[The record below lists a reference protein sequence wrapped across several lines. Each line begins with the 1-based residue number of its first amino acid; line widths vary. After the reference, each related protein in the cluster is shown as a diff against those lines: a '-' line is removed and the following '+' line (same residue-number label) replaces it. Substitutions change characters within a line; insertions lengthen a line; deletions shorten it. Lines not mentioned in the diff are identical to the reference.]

1 MALFIPEWTRASG
14 RQLQLKR
21 VLNGLDEA
29 TVVRQPLR
37 KALGEPVGKHADA
50 PELFLEHVGRGWLA
64 LALVETPFDALDA
77 GQLFAS
83 EARAAFEAQLLAW
96 RALLPPGLPLLVLLW
111 ACSEDEAQALAR
123 QLGEQPALRLL
134 SRERFLERGAPGLA
148 ALQRPI
154 AAEEADALRTRFFP
168 ESAIALAV
176 ARRRFRRDNAARL
189 PGLFLDAQQEWASKL
204 DLDMDNALPAEQA
217 QAANDFAV
225 RLVNGVAGSGKT
237 LIALSRALLLADL
250 HPRERVLILIH
261 NTPIVA
267 DIRERLHRVRG
278 SLPAN
283 LELTTYS
290 SWAHRQWRRLYR
302 APLAM
307 PADPLYL
314 PALVRTLRGR
324 WPELKLSEAQLI
336 EEFDFLNEMLVAS
349 EREYMDAS
357 RAGRGF
363 ALRAKERREVW
374 QLFEAVT
381 AALQGEGLRMWSAVA
396 PDICRAPDHAMLE
409 RYEHIL
415 VDEAQFFAPSWF
427 HTVKLALRL
436 QGKLFLCADPN
447 QGFMKSR
454 LSWRNAGLDVAGRTK
469 KLRRSYRTTQAI
481 LHSAGTLLAR
491 TVQADPE
498 HYLEPDFAG
507 MEEGAAPI
515 LLRVASPQDAVDRTV
530 NEIVALAERYALPL
544 SSFLVIYGGD
554 TPKQLL
560 YRRLCRALGARR
572 VWWLN
577 KDKKTPPD
585 GYGPDY
591 LRLANLETAAGL
603 EGAVVFL
610 LGMEGL
616 LFEGGP
622 EREADARKLYMAMT
636 RASHRLVMLTT
647 DELPPDAETLFRRGE

>member
-21 VLNGLDEA
+21 VLNALDEA
-29 TVVRQPLR
+29 TVVRKP
-37 KALGEPVGKHADA
+37 LGEHRQA
-50 PELFLEHVGRGWLA
+50 PELFVEHGERGWLA
-64 LALVETPFDALDA
+64 LALVDTPFDALDA

-83 EARAAFEAQLLAW
+83 EARAAFEAQLQAW
-96 RALLPPGLPLLVLLW
+96 RAQLPPGLPLLVLLW
-111 ACSEDEAQALAR
+111 ACGEDEAQALAR
-123 QLGEQPALRLL
+123 QLGEQPTLRLL
-134 SRERFLERGAPGLA
+134 SRERFLERGAAGLA

-154 AAEEADALRTRFFP
+154 AVEEADLLRTRFFP
-168 ESAIALAV
+168 ESAIPLAV
-176 ARRRFRRDNAARL
+176 ARRRFKRDNAASL

-204 DLDMDNALPAEQA
+204 DLDVDTALPEEQA
-217 QAANDFAV
+217 QTVHDVAV

-237 LIALSRALLLADL
+237 LIALSRALLLAGL
-250 HPRERVLILIH
+250 YPRERVLILIH

-267 DIRERLHRVRG
+267 DLRERLHRARG

-283 LELTTYS
+283 LEITTYA

-302 APLAM
+302 TPLSM
-307 PADPLYL
+307 PADPAYM
-314 PALVRTLRGR
+314 PALVRRLRVR
-324 WPELKLSEAQLI
+324 WPELKLNEAQLI

-349 EREYMDAS
+349 AREYMETS

-363 ALRAKERREVW
+363 ALRAKERLEVW
-374 QLFEAVT
+374 ELFEAVT
-381 AALQGEGLRMWSAVA
+381 AALRDAGLRMWSAVA
-396 PDICRAPDHAMLE
+396 TEICRAPEHAMLE

-427 HTVKLALRL
+427 HTVKLALRA
-436 QGKLFLCADPN
+436 QGRLFLCADPN

-454 LSWRNAGLDVAGRTK
+454 LSWRNAGLDVTGRTK

-481 LHSAGTLLAR
+481 LHTAGTLLAR

-507 MEEGAAPI
+507 MEAGAAPI
-515 LLRVASPQDAVDRTV
+515 LLRVASPQDAVDRAV
-530 NEIVALAERYALPL
+530 NEIAALAERHALPL

-554 TPKQLL
+554 TPKLLL
-560 YRRLCRALGARR
+560 YKRLCRAFGMRR

-591 LRLANLETAAGL
+591 LRLANLETATGL

-610 LGMEGL
+610 LGMNNL
-616 LFEGGP
+616 LFEGGD

-636 RASHRLVMLTT
+636 RASHRLVMLSTG
-647 DELPPDAETLFRRGE
+647 ELPPDAEALFRLGE

>member
-29 TVVRQPLR
+29 SVVRRPL
-37 KALGEPVGKHADA
+37 GDHPDG
-50 PELFLEHVGRGWLA
+50 PELFLEHAERGWLA
-64 LALVETPFDALDA
+64 LVLVETPFDALDA

-83 EARAAFEAQLLAW
+83 EARAAFETRLQAW
-96 RALLPPGLPLLVLLW
+96 RAPLPPGLPLLVLLW

-154 AAEEADALRTRFFP
+154 APEEADALRTRFFP
-168 ESAIALAV
+168 ESAIPLAV
-176 ARRRFRRDNAARL
+176 ARRRFRRDNAASL

-204 DLDMDNALPAEQA
+204 DLDVNDALPEEQA

-237 LIALSRALLLADL
+237 LIALSRALLLAEL

-283 LELTTYS
+283 LEITTYA

-302 APLAM
+302 MPLAM
-307 PADPLYL
+307 PDDPAWL
-314 PALVRTLRGR
+314 PALVRTLRVR

-349 EREYMDAS
+349 ERAYMDTS

-363 ALRAKERREVW
+363 ALRARERLEVW

-396 PDICRAPDHAMLE
+396 FEICRAPGHALLE

-427 HTVKLALRL
+427 HTVKLALRP

-447 QGFMKSR
+447 QGFMRSR

-515 LLRVASPQDAVDRTV
+515 LLRVASPQDAVDRAV

-591 LRLANLETAAGL
+591 LRLANLETATGL

-610 LGMEGL
+610 LGMDGL

-636 RASHRLVMLTT
+636 RASHRLVMLSGA
-647 DELPPDAETLFRRGE
+647 ELPEDAAALFRMGD

>member
-21 VLNGLDEA
+21 VLNALDEA
-29 TVVRQPLR
+29 TVVRKP
-37 KALGEPVGKHADA
+37 LGERLEA
-50 PELFLEHVGRGWLA
+50 PELFLEHGERGWLA
-64 LALVETPFDALDA
+64 LALVESTFDALDA

-83 EARAAFEAQLLAW
+83 EARAAFEAQLQAW
-96 RALLPPGLPLLVLLW
+96 RAVLPPGLPLLVLLW
-111 ACSEDEAQALAR
+111 ACGEEEAQALAR
-123 QLGEQPALRLL
+123 QLGEQPMLRLL

-148 ALQRPI
+148 ALQRPV
-154 AAEEADALRTRFFP
+154 AAEEADLLRTRFFP
-168 ESAIALAV
+168 ESAIPLPV
-176 ARRRFRRDNAARL
+176 ARRRFKRDNAASL

-204 DLDMDNALPAEQA
+204 DLELPEEQA
-217 QAANDFAV
+217 DTANDFAV

-237 LIALSRALLLADL
+237 LIALSRALLLAGL
-250 HPRERVLILIH
+250 YPRERVLVLIH

-267 DIRERLHRVRG
+267 DLRERLHRERG

-283 LELTTYS
+283 LEITTYA

-302 APLAM
+302 TPLSM
-307 PADPLYL
+307 PADPAYL
-314 PALVRTLRGR
+314 PALVRKLRVR

-349 EREYMDAS
+349 AREYMDTS

-363 ALRAKERREVW
+363 ALRAKERLEVW
-374 QLFEAVT
+374 DLFEAVT
-381 AALQGEGLRMWSAVA
+381 AALLDAGLRMWSAVA
-396 PDICRAPDHAMLE
+396 TQICRAPEHAMLE

-427 HTVKLALRL
+427 HTVKLALRA
-436 QGKLFLCADPN
+436 QGRLFLCADPN

-454 LSWRNAGLDVAGRTK
+454 LSWRNAGLDVTGRTK

-481 LHSAGTLLAR
+481 LHTAGTLLAR
-491 TVQADPE
+491 AVQADPE

-507 MEEGAAPI
+507 MDAGAAPI
-515 LLRVASPQDAVDRTV
+515 LLRVASPQDAVDRAV
-530 NEIVALAERYALPL
+530 NEIVALAERHALPL

-554 TPKQLL
+554 TPKLLL
-560 YRRLCRALGARR
+560 YKRLCRAFGMRR

-591 LRLANLETAAGL
+591 LRLANLETATGL

-610 LGMEGL
+610 LGMDNL
-616 LFEGGP
+616 LFEGGE

-636 RASHRLVMLTT
+636 RASHRLVMLSTG
-647 DELPPDAETLFRRGE
+647 ELPFDAGALFRLGA